1 MNAVTL
7 IAGAVLNSLWQAVLL
22 AFLVW
27 LAIKLVGPHVNAATR
42 HLIWWITLVAIAI
55 LPCIP
60 RSAPTTQPGQPL
72 RSEAVKAAVP
82 IRVSAP
88 LAPPP
93 VQATVTVKEKRTTL
107 WPFGVLGIWA
117 AVCARQLIVI
127 LGSYFYLRALKQRAV
142 PSSHALP
149 RLTRPARLLLAF
161 DLPSPVAVGFFHP
174 AVVLPVGLPDQLTS
188 AELQCVLLHES
199 AHLARYDDWE
209 NVVARLVRAV
219 TVPHPVAWWVL
230 RQIDREREMACDDWV
245 VAHIGA
251 VQSYV
256 ESLARVLE
264 LQWSTADSVLASG
277 LFEHHSR
284 LRVRIETLLLRGRRF
299 STAAARI
306 PIVATAVTLGLL
318 AFTGA
323 LAPHWIA
330 FAQRLE
336 FDVASIKQNTANVPN
351 DFTPRRSGTL
361 VTMHNTQVG
370 SVLYYAYHI
379 TGSYQLVGFDPN
391 ALPWEWTWIDVDAR
405 APLNASD
412 DQIRLMFQSLLED
425 RYKLRIHR
433 ETREIPEYELVD
445 INAKLDPSHATD
457 NPMPITVEGKA
468 LKIPSGKCS
477 ISGWLDGDR
486 MICHAAP
493 AERIVAEISSSLRSP
508 VVDRTGLTQTYDVN
522 LLFASENRKLPEDQ
536 TPAPSLEDAIRDL
549 GLKLK
554 KGKGPV
560 EVIVVDH
567 VEKPS
572 GN

>member
-27 LAIKLVGPHVNAATR
+27 LAIKLVQPHVNAATR
-42 HLIWWITLVAIAI
+42 HLIWWITLAAIII

-60 RSAPTTQPGQPL
+60 RSAPTSRPGQPL
-72 RSEAVKAAVP
+72 RPQGAKTALP

-88 LAPPP
+88 LAPPS
-93 VQATVTVKEKRTTL
+93 VQATVTIKEKRTAV
-107 WPFGVLGIWA
+107 WPFWVLGIWA
-117 AVCARQLIVI
+117 AVCVRHVIVI
-127 LGSYFYLRALKQRAV
+127 WRSYFYLRALKQRATQ
-142 PSSHALP
+142 SSHALP
-149 RLTRPARLLLAF
+149 GLTRSARLLLSLE
-161 DLPSPVAVGFFHP
+161 LPSPVAVGFFHP
-174 AVVLPVGLPDQLTS
+174 AVVLPSGLPDQLTS

-245 VAHIGA
+245 VAHVGA
-251 VQSYV
+251 VHSYV
-256 ESLARVLE
+256 ESLARVVE
-264 LQWSTADSVLASG
+264 LRWEAADSVLAAG

-306 PIVATAVTLGLL
+306 PIVAAAATIGMLAV
-318 AFTGA
+318 AGA

-336 FDVASIKQNTANVPN
+336 FEVASIKQNTANVPN

-370 SVLYYAYHI
+370 TVLYYAYHI
-379 TGSYQLVGFDPN
+379 IGSYQLVGFDPN
-391 ALPWEWTWIDVDAR
+391 ALPREWMWIDVDAR
-405 APLNASD
+405 APLNATD
-412 DQIRLMFQSLLED
+412 DQIRLMLQSLLED

-433 ETREIPEYELVD
+433 ETREIPEYELVAT
-445 INAKLDPSHATD
+445 NARLEPSRASD
-457 NPMPITVEGKA
+457 NPMPITVEGKT
-468 LKIPSGKCS
+468 LKVPSGKCS
-477 ISGWLDGDR
+477 TSIWLDGDH

-493 AERIVAEISSSLRSP
+493 LERIVAEISSSLRSP
-508 VVDRTGLTQTYDVN
+508 VVDRTGLKETYDVN
-522 LLFASENRKLPEDQ
+522 LLFAREDLPEDQ

-554 KGKGPV
+554 KGRGPV

-567 VEKPS
+567 IEKPS